1 MSGKSA
7 RRQRREKVNAENQ
20 PCSVR
25 RVRCQA
31 HQTPISEK
39 LIADIAGKVK
49 LLRQNALDAV
59 AILRTDPAALTLS
72 ALHRRR
78 AADSLVVTVRT
89 DSTALT
95 QPRSLSA
102 AALQRYVIAVGES
115 AKSVDA
121 LHCMVLREIGPDV
134 SWTGIKGIR
143 DVLSHQIDPSAVDP
157 RKLSER
163 IGSYLPFLAGMPAI
177 IFYAQPA
184 QKADAVVLPAD
195 HDTVNELHRE
205 WGVRVRLMHLGFLST
220 GEPFSATTHNY
231 DPRDSVE
238 LVDKR
243 TGEVVEG
250 ATLGFT
256 TVTKLGKP
264 LPWTPEEAEAA
275 ERDVPLIRKE
285 LVIMRNTPAA
295 LL

>member
-7 RRQRREKVNAENQ
+7 RRQRREKGNAENQ

-25 RVRCQA
+25 QVRCQA

-49 LLRQNALDAV
+49 LLRQNASDAV
-59 AILRTDPAALTLS
+59 AIVRANPTVLTPS
-72 ALHRRR
+72 AFHRQR
-78 AADSLVVTVRT
+78 ASDGLVVTVRPE
-89 DSTALT
+89 LM
-95 QPRSLSA
+95 QPHSLASA
-102 AALQRYVIAVGES
+102 AVQRYVIAVGES

-121 LHCMVLREIGPDV
+121 LNCMVLREICPDV
-134 SWTGIKGIR
+134 PWAKIKGIR

-157 RKLSER
+157 RKLLER

-184 QKADAVVLPAD
+184 QKTGAVVLPAD
-195 HDTVNELHRE
+195 YDTVNELHRE
-205 WGVRVRLMHLGFLST
+205 CGVRVRLMHLGFLPA
-220 GEPFSATTHNY
+220 GEPFSATTYNY

-238 LVDKR
+238 VVDKR

-256 TVTKLGKP
+256 TATKLGKP
-264 LPWTPEEAEAA
+264 LPWTQEEAEAA
-275 ERDVPLIRKE
+275 ERDVPLIKKD